1 MEKSS
6 AQEKVGTEA
15 AKKGQRYVQ
24 KGLVCAWP
32 MPLGQRLVPVQRA
45 VWFYKASEVLNFP

>member
-6 AQEKVGTEA
+6 AQEKVGIEV
-15 AKKGQRYVQ
+15 AKKRQRYVQ

-32 MPLGQRLVPVQRA
+32 ILGQGLVPVERV
-45 VWFYKASEVLNFP
+45 VWFYKASRVLNFP